1 MPRFT
6 ERHVVVT
13 GAGKGIGRAIAIAFA
28 REGAK
33 LTLVSRSPENLAATS
48 QAARAAGAAVVS
60 AAADVSDR
68 RQVAD
73 TLAQGRAAH
82 GAVDVLVNNAGVF
95 LWKAFLAL
103 SPEEWDRV
111 LATNLTGAFLF
122 SREVLPEM
130 AERRSGRIVNVSSI
144 HGLHGDANLAAHCAA
159 KFGLIGLTES
169 LAREFRGHNITVNA
183 LCPGTTDNREAL
195 DDLPARTQP
204 LAEKLRP
211 ADVAAAALWLCSD
224 QAAGITGAA
233 IEVLGGT
240 HLRIEP

>member
-6 ERHVVVT
+6 DRHVVVT
-13 GAGKGIGRAIAIAFA
+13 GAGKGIGRAIAMAFA

-68 RQVAD
+68 RQVSD

-82 GAVDVLVNNAGVF
+82 GAVDVLINNAGVF

-130 AERRSGRIVNVSSI
+130 AERRSGRIINVSSI

-169 LAREFRGHNITVNA
+169 LAREFRGHNVTVNA

-195 DDLPARTQP
+195 DDVPARTQP

-240 HLRIEP
+240 HLKIEP